1 MKLTNVEK
9 VLFTKHVSIM
19 LRSGISIIDTLET
32 LLEQSESAGFKKTVN
47 NILNTI
53 KNGQKLSEALAQNS
67 KSFDRFYINLVRIG
81 EESGTLSKNLEYLST
96 KLDKDFS
103 LKKKIQG
110 VILYPAI
117 IVGASALMMI
127 GLSIFILPKLSDL
140 FSSLSVNL
148 PLSTRILMWLSN
160 VMKQYNILILVGL
173 VVIIILFRLFI
184 SLPVIKPKWQRFLL
198 SLPLIGPFIQNIEMA
213 SFTRNL
219 GTMLCGGLTITSSLE
234 IAADTTNNLI
244 FKKYFISLKE
254 AVTKG
259 KSLISE
265 LNTKNYPKIPKIAV
279 KMIGVGE
286 KSGNLSEMLLYLG
299 DFFEE
304 ELDNASKNFSTVL
317 EPVLLLLVGLIVAF
331 LALAIISPIYQLT
344 GSINR

>member
-1 MKLTNVEK
+1 MKLTNIEK

-19 LRSGISIIDTLET
+19 LRSGISIVDTLET
-32 LLEQSESAGFKKTVN
+32 LLEQSQSAAFKKIVN
-47 NILNTI
+47 NILGVI
-53 KNGQKLSEALAQNS
+53 KNGQKLSEALAKNP

-81 EESGTLSKNLEYLST
+81 EDSGTLSQNLEYLSK
-96 KLDKDFS
+96 KLDKDLS
-103 LKKKIQG
+103 LRKKIQG
-110 VILYPAI
+110 VILYPSI
-117 IVGASALMMI
+117 IIGASVLMMV

-160 VMKQYNILILVGL
+160 VMKQYNILILAGL
-173 VVIIILFRLFI
+173 AGLIILFRLFV

-198 SLPLIGPFIQNIEMA
+198 SFPLIGSFIQNVEMA

-219 GTMLCGGLTITSSLE
+219 GTMLQGGLTINSSLE
-234 IAADTTNNLI
+234 INADTTNNLV
-244 FKKYFISLKE
+244 FKKYFVSLKD

-304 ELDNASKNFSTVL
+304 EIDDASKNFSTVL
-317 EPVLLLLVGLIVAF
+317 EPVLLLSVGLMVAF

>member
-9 VLFTKHVSIM
+9 LLFTKHVSVM
-19 LRSGISIIDTLET
+19 LRSGISLIDTLET
-32 LLEQSESAGFKKTVN
+32 LLEQSESVAFKKTVN
-47 NILNTI
+47 GILGVI
-53 KNGQKLSEALAQNS
+53 KNGQKLSEALAKTP
-67 KSFDRFYINLVRIG
+67 KSFDKFYINLVRIG
-81 EESGTLSKNLEYLST
+81 EESGTLSKNLEYLS
-96 KLDKDFS
+96 KKMDKDFI

-110 VILYPAI
+110 VILYPSI
-117 IVGASALMMI
+117 VVGASVLMMI

-140 FSSLSVNL
+140 FSSLDVNL
-148 PLSTRILMWLSN
+148 PLSTKILMWISS
-160 VMKQYNILILVGL
+160 VMKQYNIFIVLGL
-173 VVIIILFRLFI
+173 VLLIILFRLFI
-184 SLPVIKPKWQRFLL
+184 SISFIKPRWQKFLL
-198 SLPLIGPFIQNIEMA
+198 SLPLIGPFIQNAELA

-219 GTMLCGGLTITSSLE
+219 GIMLQGGLTINAALDIS
-234 IAADTTNNLI
+234 ADTTTNLI
-244 FKKYFISLKE
+244 FKKYFVSLKE

-259 KSLISE
+259 KSITSE
-265 LNTKNYPKIPKIAV
+265 LNTGKYPKIPKIAV

-304 ELDNASKNFSTVL
+304 EIDNTSKNFSTIL
-317 EPVLLLLVGLIVAF
+317 EPVLLLAVGLMVAF